1 MMSSPVAPSGI
12 GFRARERH
20 AASAACK
27 FGTITEFVLSVLS
40 EQSRTPARRHSSL
53 FRPRTM
59 LHKVL
64 ALIVVALAC
73 ASSFMATSRPAM
85 AMQCP
90 APSVAA
96 APLFMKAPS
105 CLEPE
110 PEAQAQA

>member
-1 MMSSPVAPSGI
+1 
-12 GFRARERH
+12 
-20 AASAACK
+20 
-27 FGTITEFVLSVLS
+27 
-40 EQSRTPARRHSSL
+40 
-53 FRPRTM
+53 M

-110 PEAQAQA
+110 PEAQAQAQA